1 MPLTL
6 SAVKPPVAQV
16 VVPAPARTVQFRV
29 LRDGAVTTTV
39 KRVRVVRSWDT
50 GSQLEIGEPTVD
62 GELTRALSI
71 PTQLLVDQG
80 EWAVLAIDDASPRL
94 TFSQYLELSAG
105 GVFTLNITSG
115 SGGDVTDPALVD
127 ASVRVDRLPA
137 VREVVVIERPATGE
151 WRIAGRGQTD
161 ADGLANIDLAVTGG
175 RVFAM
180 AVDDYGVPFSPGL
193 VVTVGQ
199 RIRPS
204 VFAGVLYEI
213 TEAGTLPAT
222 EPAWWP
228 ITVEDSRELGTGR
241 AIARRYYRPLAHG
254 PFPVELVDD

>member
-1 MPLTL
+1 M
-6 SAVKPPVAQV
+6 AVSIVTRAATVAVRAGPVMA
-16 VVPAPARTVQFRV
+16 AIRFRV
-29 LRDGAVTTTV
+29 LRDGQVTPGV
-39 KRVRVVRSWDT
+39 KHVRVVRSWDAM
-50 GSQLEIGEPTVD
+50 GQLCMSFATEGD
-62 GELTRALSI
+62 GEFTESLTL
-71 PTQLLVDQG
+71 PLQTLVDQG
-80 EWAVLAIDDASPRL
+80 RWAVVGADDAQPP
-94 TFSQYLELSAG
+94 LSAAAYMDIAAAG
-105 GVFTLNITSG
+105 TFTLNITSG
-115 SGGDVTDPALVD
+115 SGGEVTDPALVD

-137 VREVVVIERPATGE
+137 AREVVVIERPATGE

-161 ADGLANIDLAVTGG
+161 ADGLASIDLAVTGG

>member
-1 MPLTL
+1 MPISVMPYAPPITYSPPPRLLLGFRLLREGESTPTQKYL
-6 SAVKPPVAQV
+6 RLYRGWQEMDLLAVFTAGSESDGFTDLKSFDLATVLAQPDWLVAGSDDTPPH
-16 VVPAPARTVQFRV
+16 R
-29 LRDGAVTTTV
+29 
-39 KRVRVVRSWDT
+39 
-50 GSQLEIGEPTVD
+50 
-62 GELTRALSI
+62 TRAVYMDVS
-71 PTQLLVDQG
+71 
-80 EWAVLAIDDASPRL
+80 E
-94 TFSQYLELSAG
+94 G
-105 GVFTLNITSG
+105 GVLPFNITSG
-115 SGGDVTDPALVD
+115 SGGEVTDPALVD

-161 ADGLANIDLAVTGG
+161 ADGLASIDLAVTGG
-175 RVFAM
+175 RVFAL

-222 EPAWWP
+222 EPTWWP

-241 AIARRYYRPLAHG
+241 AVARRYYRPLAHG